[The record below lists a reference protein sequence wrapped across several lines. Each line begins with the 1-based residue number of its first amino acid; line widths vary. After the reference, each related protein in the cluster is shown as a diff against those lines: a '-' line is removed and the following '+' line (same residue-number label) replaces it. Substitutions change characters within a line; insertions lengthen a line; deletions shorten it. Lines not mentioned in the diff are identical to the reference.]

1 MCFWNRIEE
10 SKQDGSR
17 EEYMSVS
24 KFHSRHQFF
33 SWLFELLPSYPA
45 SSPEFPVD
53 SDFPGM
59 VYVLYMLQYPSFS
72 TNLPISSLYRPAN
85 AEGSQSF
92 EYVALLKPMRR
103 FHICIQCRDH
113 NIFFIAM
120 AYLFLDGGKEPTL
133 TETQWLLVLGKNTRM
148 KILKIFVDFRLKCA
162 KTNGYKPKSER
173 VVCFII
179 SGPAYPLIVGS

>member
-103 FHICIQCRDH
+103 FHICIQCGDH
-113 NIFFIAM
+113 NIFLLLWHIYFLM
-120 AYLFLDGGKEPTL
+120 AGKSLLWLGRNDCWCLERTQEWKFWKFLL
-133 TETQWLLVLGKNTRM
+133 
-148 KILKIFVDFRLKCA
+148 IFVWSARKRMVISQRV
-162 KTNGYKPKSER
+162 SE
-173 VVCFII
+173 
-179 SGPAYPLIVGS
+179 